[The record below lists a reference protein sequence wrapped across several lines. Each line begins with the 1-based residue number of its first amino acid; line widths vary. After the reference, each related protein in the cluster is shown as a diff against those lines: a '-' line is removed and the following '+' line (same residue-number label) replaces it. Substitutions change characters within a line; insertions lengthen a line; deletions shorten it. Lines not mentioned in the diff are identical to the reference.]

1 MRIRKFNIDELHG
14 ENIVVAERR
23 GDTSFEL
30 HWHEYYEM
38 ILYIDCRGSC
48 SVNDTEYKISPST
61 IFLLTPTDFHKI
73 DTVPTEASRYI
84 KVSFSV
90 GAVDESLSRDGGL
103 RPKILHA
110 PDLFLV
116 KCFEQLLKAEGRARS
131 DSTRHLLNFVLTELM
146 HKGET
151 AKSYNGFFH
160 PTVKRAAIYTLEHFD
175 EQLTLSEVAKKVG
188 TGTAY
193 LSSIFHETMGR
204 TFKDWLTE
212 LRIDQAK
219 RLLLSGVAVTDTAME
234 CGFGNLSHFI
244 KCFKERVGMT
254 PGQYRTEGGSSDNP
268 IGI

>member
-1 MRIRKFNIDELHG
+1 MRIKKFNIDELHG
-14 ENIVVAERR
+14 ENIVIAERR

-38 ILYIDCRGSC
+38 ILYIDCIGSC
-48 SVNDTEYKISPST
+48 SVNDREYDIGPT
-61 IFLLTPTDFHKI
+61 TVFLLTPTDFHKI
-73 DTVPTEASRYI
+73 DTTPTEKSRYI
-84 KVSFSV
+84 KVSFLV
-90 GAVDESLSRDGGL
+90 GAVDESLFRDGGL

-116 KCFEQLLKAEGRARS
+116 ECFEQLLKSESGARTE
-131 DSTRHLLNFVLTELM
+131 STRHLLNFVLTELM
-146 HKGET
+146 NKGET

-175 EQLTLSEVAKKVG
+175 EPLTLSDVAKKVG

-219 RLLLSGVAVTDTAME
+219 RLLLSGAAVTDTAME

-244 KCFKERVGMT
+244 KCFKERVGTT
-254 PGQYRTEGGSSDNP
+254 PGQYRAECVGSQHP
-268 IGI
+268 IRI